1 MNVGYLHRI
10 YLLLITGYP
19 QVRIRS
25 LPLHHPVGPMTAGL
39 QGVQEFTITKLERP
53 RCPLIRAFAPSYVT
67 TYKVLKE
74 ELGSKKL
81 LFFVIHGT
89 SHFSRPPRPKA
100 KPRPPRT
107 KGKRPRKPR
116 PRPRGDTFVDPRL
129 RRYIGQIAY
138 AYCNPGEVSQ
148 IQVADAPR
156 DARQCGIATVLTELC
171 LLDPDIY
178 EKGEENRA
186 YRLLRNHDVTTMSCG
201 QAVSLQMASDPKK
214 GAYAYFSAASRTGYN
229 KLVVNWPNSDYAQIA
244 IYDTDHAK
252 QAYNAETGIIEP
264 CVICQNTDVPCEA
277 FQAKWIFCKEV

>member
-19 QVRIRS
+19 QVWITS

-53 RCPLIRAFAPSYVT
+53 RCPLSPSYVT

-74 ELGSKKL
+74 ELGSKRL
-81 LFFVIHGT
+81 LFSVIHGT
-89 SHFSRPPRPKA
+89 SHFSQPP
-100 KPRPPRT
+100 KP

-116 PRPRGDTFVDPRL
+116 PRSRRVAFVDPRL
-129 RRYIGQIAY
+129 RRYIGQIAF
-138 AYCNPGEVSQ
+138 ADCNPGEVDK
-148 IQVADAPR
+148 IEVAEKNKVQPR

-178 EKGEENRA
+178 EKGEKNRA

-201 QAVSLQMASDPKK
+201 QAVSLQMGADPKS

-252 QAYNAETGIIEP
+252 QAYNVETGIIEP

>member
-19 QVRIRS
+19 QVWITS

-81 LFFVIHGT
+81 LFSVIHGT
-89 SHFSRPPRPKA
+89 SHFSQPP
-100 KPRPPRT
+100 KP

-116 PRPRGDTFVDPRL
+116 PRSRGDTFVDPRL

-148 IQVADAPR
+148 IQIADAPR

-171 LLDPDIY
+171 FLDPDIY

-201 QAVSLQMASDPKK
+201 QAVSLQMASDPKT

-277 FQAKWIFCKEV
+277 FKAKWIFCKEV

>member
-19 QVRIRS
+19 QVWITS

-53 RCPLIRAFAPSYVT
+53 RCPLSPSYVT

-74 ELGSKKL
+74 ELGSKRL
-81 LFFVIHGT
+81 LFSVIHGT
-89 SHFSRPPRPKA
+89 SHFSQPP
-100 KPRPPRT
+100 KP

-116 PRPRGDTFVDPRL
+116 PRSRRVAFVDPRL
-129 RRYIGQIAY
+129 RRYIGQIAF
-138 AYCNPGEVSQ
+138 ADCNPGEVDK
-148 IQVADAPR
+148 IEVAEKNKVQPR

-178 EKGEENRA
+178 EKGEKNRA

-201 QAVSLQMASDPKK
+201 QAVSLQMGADPKS

-277 FQAKWIFCKEV
+277 YKAKWIFCKEV

>member
-1 MNVGYLHRI
+1 MIVGYLHWI

-19 QVRIRS
+19 QVWITS

-53 RCPLIRAFAPSYVT
+53 RCPLMRGYVT

-74 ELGSKKL
+74 ELGSKRL
-81 LFFVIHGT
+81 LFSVIHGT
-89 SHFSRPPRPKA
+89 NYFSQPP
-100 KPRPPRT
+100 KP

-116 PRPRGDTFVDPRL
+116 PRSRGVSFVDPRL
-129 RRYIGQIAY
+129 RRYIGQIAF
-138 AYCNPGEVSQ
+138 ADCNPGEVDQ
-148 IQVADAPR
+148 IQVAEKNKVQPR

-178 EKGEENRA
+178 ERGENNRA
-186 YRLLRNHDVTTMSCG
+186 YRLLRSHDVTTMSCG
-201 QAVSLQMASDPKK
+201 QAVSLQMGSDPKS

-244 IYDTDHAK
+244 IYDTDHAR
-252 QAYNAETGIIEP
+252 QAYNAETGKIEP
-264 CVICQNTDVPCEA
+264 CIICQNTDIPCEA
-277 FQAKWIFCKEV
+277 FQAKWIFCREV

>member
-53 RCPLIRAFAPSYVT
+53 RCPLMRGYVT

-100 KPRPPRT
+100 KP

-201 QAVSLQMASDPKK
+201 QAVSLQMASDPKS
-214 GAYAYFSAASRTGYN
+214 GAYAYFSAASRIGYN
-229 KLVVNWPNSDYAQIA
+229 KLIVNWPYLAFDRISVYV
-244 IYDTDHAK
+244 TDHAK
-252 QAYNAETGIIEP
+252 RSYNVNTGIIEP
-264 CVICQNTDVPCEA
+264 CIKCGNNEQPCEA
-277 FQAKWIFCKEV
+277 NLATWVFCKEKASSKSIYEI

>member
-1 MNVGYLHRI
+1 MSLGYLHRI

-19 QVRIRS
+19 RVWITS

-39 QGVQEFTITKLERP
+39 QGVQEFAITKLERP
-53 RCPLIRAFAPSYVT
+53 RCPLTRGYVT

-74 ELGSKKL
+74 EMGSKRL
-81 LFFVIHGT
+81 LFSVIHGT
-89 SHFSRPPRPKA
+89 SHFSQPPRP
-100 KPRPPRT
+100 

-116 PRPRGDTFVDPRL
+116 PRSRGVTFVDPRL
-129 RRYIGQIAY
+129 RRYIGQIAF
-138 AYCNPGEVSQ
+138 ADCNPGEVD
-148 IQVADAPR
+148 QVEVAEKNDVQPR

-178 EKGEENRA
+178 EEGENNRA
-186 YRLLRNHDVTTMSCG
+186 YRLLRSHDVTTMRCG
-201 QAVSLQMASDPKK
+201 QAVSLQMGSDPKS

-244 IYDTDHAK
+244 IYDTDHAR

-264 CVICQNTDVPCEA
+264 CVICQNTDIPCEA
-277 FQAKWIFCKEV
+277 FQAKWIFCREV